1 MMCIVNEEMEAL
13 DEILE
18 YEEKIMR
25 MMSLIANILAAIRE
39 LLEIAEYL

>member
-39 LLEIAEYL
+39 LLEIVEYL